1 MRSLSAVTT
10 TPMPERCSNCKK
22 LEKELR
28 QKEEAWQAERD
39 RLLHAIRRE
48 SEQWDM
54 RAEKSGR

>member
-10 TPMPERCSNCKK
+10 TSMPERCSSCKR

-28 QKEEAWQAERD
+28 QKEEEWKAEREK
-39 RLLHAIRRE
+39 LLVAIRRE